1 MKKMNI
7 LENLPEYEKNQ
18 FLRWIAE
25 AKEEYFKDPENQI
38 RFEEWKKIYKWK
50 AKCWTGTPAGGV
62 KMSTYTKEKCP
73 ICRYTL
79 QGWTKDNEFWRDR
92 IGEPFQRCPNCKR
105 DIRRIGYDEY
115 IKIENQVFLLGGA

>member
-38 RFEEWKKIYKWK
+38 RFEEWKKIYK
-50 AKCWTGTPAGGV
+50 
-62 KMSTYTKEKCP
+62 
-73 ICRYTL
+73 
-79 QGWTKDNEFWRDR
+79 
-92 IGEPFQRCPNCKR
+92 
-105 DIRRIGYDEY
+105 
-115 IKIENQVFLLGGA
+115 